1 MGHNTA
7 PATLWAHGKW
17 DEYLVGVGV
26 GVGVEEGADE
36 VFTRNSKIR

>member
-7 PATLWAHGKW
+7 PATLWADGKW
-17 DEYLVGVGV
+17 DEYLV

-36 VFTRNSKIR
+36 VFTCNSKIR